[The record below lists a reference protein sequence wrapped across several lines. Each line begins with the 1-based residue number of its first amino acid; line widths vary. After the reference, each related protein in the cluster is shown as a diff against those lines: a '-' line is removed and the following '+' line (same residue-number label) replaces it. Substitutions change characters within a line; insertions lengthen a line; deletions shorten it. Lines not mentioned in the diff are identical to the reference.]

1 MDTTKYEAIAQ
12 MCANKS
18 EYFSKLG
25 FTNLVTSFDEAA
37 KAINELAEL
46 LNKAAE
52 KPAEEGNNE

>member
-1 MDTTKYEAIAQ
+1 MDITNYKAIAQ
-12 MCANKS
+12 KCADKS

-46 LNKAAE
+46 LSKVAE
-52 KPAEEGNNE
+52 NPVEEGANE